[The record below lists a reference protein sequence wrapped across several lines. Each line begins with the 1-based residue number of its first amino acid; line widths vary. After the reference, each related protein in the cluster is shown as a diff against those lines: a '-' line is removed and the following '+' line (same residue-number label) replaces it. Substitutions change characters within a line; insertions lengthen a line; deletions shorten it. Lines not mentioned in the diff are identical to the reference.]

1 MVPFGP
7 REVLSFPGETEDE
20 MKLYTLTKD
29 GLEVFRKVT
38 QETHDIPKNRAAEFS
53 LESGNQLSERVAM
66 PIPRG
71 NSNSKKKKE
80 KKSEKEGKRKKT
92 NI

>member
-71 NSNSKKKKE
+71 NSNSKKKE

>member
-20 MKLYTLTKD
+20 MRLYALTKD

-38 QETHDIPKNRAAEFS
+38 KKLTIYPGTALLNVS
-53 LESGNQLSERVAM
+53 LSLG
-66 PIPRG
+66 
-71 NSNSKKKKE
+71 
-80 KKSEKEGKRKKT
+80 T
-92 NI
+92 N

>member
-20 MKLYTLTKD
+20 MKLYALTKD

-38 QETHDIPKNRAAEFS
+38 NDIAKNRAAEFS

-71 NSNSKKKKE
+71 NSNSKKKRKE
-80 KKSEKEGKRKKT
+80 K
-92 NI
+92 

>member
-20 MKLYTLTKD
+20 MKLYALTKD

-38 QETHDIPKNRAAEFS
+38 KKLTIYPRTALLNFRLS
-53 LESGNQLSERVAM
+53 LE
-66 PIPRG
+66 
-71 NSNSKKKKE
+71 
-80 KKSEKEGKRKKT
+80 T
-92 NI
+92 N